1 MDMDFSSIN
10 EFWRSSKFIQKNMK
24 SKFLFSILLLFLFF
38 CFVIFYKSL
47 NNSNI
52 YIPKTNSK
60 KILPVFKAKDL
71 LSNIFIS
78 SEKIFLEDKY
88 YIVNIWASW
97 CLPCRKEHPFLIELS
112 RSQSIKL
119 IGINYKD
126 NLDNAKKF
134 INELGNPY
142 SLILV
147 DEDGTLAVEFGAY
160 GVPETFLINKNK
172 EVIKKFVGP
181 INKKFLEEIK
191 LIAK

>member
-1 MDMDFSSIN
+1 MDFSSIN

-24 SKFLFSILLLFLFF
+24 NKFLFSILLLFLFF